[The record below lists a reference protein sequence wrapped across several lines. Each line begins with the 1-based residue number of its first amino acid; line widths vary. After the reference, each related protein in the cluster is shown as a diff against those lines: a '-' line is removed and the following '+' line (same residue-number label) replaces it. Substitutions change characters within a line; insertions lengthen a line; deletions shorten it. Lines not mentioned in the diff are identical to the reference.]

1 MDPETS
7 RLVDDAA
14 AIASSGRW
22 AAVNE
27 RIETLAAH
35 PGIDNAWWVQLF
47 GALCS
52 HNFSE
57 YMLLK
62 KAYENRQRDDV
73 PLLAWRARNLLELS
87 VWCTYCAQ
95 DRKNARLVFEDACRD
110 ARELF
115 DAFIKWGAATAKPVD
130 WSNRLKSAKQGL
142 SERAFHNEGIGSLDR
157 AYKQVSDA
165 ARECGLGEHFSL
177 GFKLLSKF
185 AHPTAMR
192 ILSPA
197 DEKRENLQ
205 RDMFFSHGC
214 LFFTAAFNAL
224 EGQLRT

>member
-1 MDPETS
+1 MDPESS

-22 AAVNE
+22 AAVND

-47 GALCS
+47 GALCW

-57 YMLLK
+57 YLLLK
-62 KAYENRQRDDV
+62 KAYQNRQRDDV
-73 PLLAWRARNLLELS
+73 PLLAWRGRNLLELS
-87 VWCTYCAQ
+87 IWSTYCAQ
-95 DRKNARLVFEDACRD
+95 NRENARRVFEDAGRD

-115 DAFIKWGAATAKPVD
+115 DAFIKWGTATTQSVD
-130 WSNRLKSAKQGL
+130 WSDRLASAKQDL
-142 SERAFHNEGIGSLDR
+142 SKRALDNEGIDSLDG

-165 ARECGLGEHFSL
+165 AKECGLGDHFRI
-177 GFKLLSKF
+177 GFKFLSKF

-192 ILSPA
+192 ILSSP
-197 DEKRENLQ
+197 DEKREDLQ
-205 RDMFFSHGC
+205 RDMLFSLGC
-214 LFFTAAFNAL
+214 LFFTGAFNAL
-224 EGQLRT
+224 DGQIRA

>member
-1 MDPETS
+1 MDPQS
-7 RLVDDAA
+7 SKLVDGAA

-22 AAVNE
+22 AAVND

-52 HNFSE
+52 HSFSE
-57 YMLLK
+57 YLLLK

-87 VWCTYCAQ
+87 IWSTYCAQ
-95 DRKNARLVFEDACRD
+95 NRENARRVFEDAGRD
-110 ARELF
+110 ASDLF
-115 DAFIKWGAATAKPVD
+115 EAFVKWGTATAQSVD
-130 WSNRLKSAKQGL
+130 WSNRLAFAKQDL
-142 SERAFHNEGIGSLDR
+142 SERAFNNEGIDSLDG

-165 ARECGLGEHFSL
+165 AKKCGLGDHFRV
-177 GFKLLSKF
+177 GNKFLSKF

-192 ILSPA
+192 MLSSP
-197 DEKRENLQ
+197 DEKREDLQ
-205 RDMFFSHGC
+205 RDMFFSFGC
-214 LFFTAAFNAL
+214 LFFTGAFNAL
-224 EGQLRT
+224 ESQIRA